1 MAANF
6 EGGNNAIPGAYA
18 SVETLSR
25 GVSIPSGSRLAV
37 IIGEGARELVL
48 VSSAVGDGL
57 DGLNSTYTSSSG
69 SDGRHFLLPD
79 APVVTNRT
87 VIYKNGVQLAVLE
100 GTVDGSA
107 FDSRFNVKLEIATGK
122 LELQGA
128 YLVDQGGALYRASAT
143 NTGDGT
149 INGISLIDANAPEET
164 WTVKCLSVRRDGY
177 GDPIDGYAR
186 FIATGTISGTLL
198 DGYGN
203 QVVWQSNGTVTNN
216 TVLSFSITEG
226 STAFREGDAFVVQ
239 TAGGALKQG
248 DSLTAQYIA
257 EIDMNDPEFFT
268 DINALRT
275 KHGSASTSNTIALGA
290 QIMFANGTPGLYA
303 IQAAPP
309 LPRRV
314 SYLLMPS
321 ASGDA
326 DADDLTFTLP
336 LNVTPDVDSNINFFI
351 TDTDGTE
358 SQLIPNKVAFYNAT
372 YTASPSTFIFGTDVF
387 SYTVVLEDSV
397 QKSGEDGE
405 LTSTGPTTATL
416 SSDSVL
422 FDSNDLGVTRSIN
435 IINATNAANNGVATI
450 SSVSEGVVTISKGG
464 GFVTES
470 SIDFQVLDSSA
481 TSARILFTDDLVLT
495 AGQSLR
501 ATVVDTR
508 DASFFDANWSAA
520 YDAAEKID
528 IDMVVPL
535 PTQTKSA
542 IFQAGKSHVI
552 AQSQVKVRHE
562 RMLFIGA
569 LSGLEPE
576 HVLGTEL
583 AAVEDIGILEGIQGD
598 DVNEVLAGTT
608 EDLSN
613 YSVQDAFGDTF
624 RVVYM
629 YPDEVVVQIG
639 ADRTVVDGFYM
650 APAAAAFFTANNSI
664 NIPLTNKTLT
674 GFTILRDKLYAPIT
688 LENLTAGGM
697 TVLQP
702 VSGGGRV
709 IWGKTTT
716 LSGYAE
722 EEEISVV
729 FIRDRIAKNMRSA
742 FRGFVGVAESPTFA
756 AELFA
761 RATAV
766 MQSFLSQRLITDYK
780 DLTVLRDSVEP
791 RQWNISVSAQP
802 VYPVNYIYARVSI
815 GLF

>member
-314 SYLLMPS
+314 SYLLMTSHSGMREFLGSS
-321 ASGDA
+321 AGDA
-326 DADDLTFTLP
+326 
-336 LNVTPDVDSNINFFI
+336 S
-351 TDTDGTE
+351 
-358 SQLIPNKVAFYNAT
+358 
-372 YTASPSTFIFGTDVF
+372 
-387 SYTVVLEDSV
+387 
-397 QKSGEDGE
+397 
-405 LTSTGPTTATL
+405 
-416 SSDSVL
+416 
-422 FDSNDLGVTRSIN
+422 
-435 IINATNAANNGVATI
+435 
-450 SSVSEGVVTISKGG
+450 
-464 GFVTES
+464 
-470 SIDFQVLDSSA
+470 
-481 TSARILFTDDLVLT
+481 
-495 AGQSLR
+495 
-501 ATVVDTR
+501 
-508 DASFFDANWSAA
+508 
-520 YDAAEKID
+520 
-528 IDMVVPL
+528 
-535 PTQTKSA
+535 
-542 IFQAGKSHVI
+542 
-552 AQSQVKVRHE
+552 
-562 RMLFIGA
+562 
-569 LSGLEPE
+569 
-576 HVLGTEL
+576 
-583 AAVEDIGILEGIQGD
+583 
-598 DVNEVLAGTT
+598 
-608 EDLSN
+608 
-613 YSVQDAFGDTF
+613 
-624 RVVYM
+624 
-629 YPDEVVVQIG
+629 
-639 ADRTVVDGFYM
+639 
-650 APAAAAFFTANNSI
+650 
-664 NIPLTNKTLT
+664 
-674 GFTILRDKLYAPIT
+674 
-688 LENLTAGGM
+688 
-697 TVLQP
+697 
-702 VSGGGRV
+702 
-709 IWGKTTT
+709 
-716 LSGYAE
+716 
-722 EEEISVV
+722 
-729 FIRDRIAKNMRSA
+729 
-742 FRGFVGVAESPTFA
+742 
-756 AELFA
+756 
-761 RATAV
+761 
-766 MQSFLSQRLITDYK
+766 
-780 DLTVLRDSVEP
+780 
-791 RQWNISVSAQP
+791 
-802 VYPVNYIYARVSI
+802 
-815 GLF
+815 